1 MVGQHLKE
9 LKDPITEGVL
19 LETEKMVARAR
30 VTISCPEK
38 EGDARKLVLLPNS
51 LQALLEKGAKLFD
64 ISLAKVM
71 SKDGAEID
79 DIEVIRD
86 GDHLILAT
94 DATQGPDKKDS

>member
-1 MVGQHLKE
+1 M
-9 LKDPITEGVL
+9 EGVL
-19 LETEKMVARAR
+19 LETEKMVARGKKDSLFPISHGIAR

-38 EGDARKLVLLPNS
+38 EGVARKLVLLPNS
-51 LQALLEKGAKLFD
+51 LQALLENGAKIFD

-86 GDHLILAT
+86 GDHLIPAT
-94 DATQGPDKKDS
+94 DAMQGPDKKDS